1 MGTTENAIAS
11 AEFIISTM
19 AKYKLHLPTGDFAF
33 IEGEIEAETPQGAT
47 EAFKALKEAF
57 TASGRV
63 SEGLTDKEL
72 DLIIQNMCMG
82 VTTKEGTELWA
93 KATDAQKKE
102 INRLSRA
109 LKRIKSKQVND
120 NAEQALSDTD

>member
-1 MGTTENAIAS
+1 
-11 AEFIISTM
+11 M

-33 IEGEIEAETPQGAT
+33 IEGEIESETPQGAT

-72 DLIIQNMCMG
+72 DLIVQNMCMG

-120 NAEQALSDTD
+120 NAEQALSDID